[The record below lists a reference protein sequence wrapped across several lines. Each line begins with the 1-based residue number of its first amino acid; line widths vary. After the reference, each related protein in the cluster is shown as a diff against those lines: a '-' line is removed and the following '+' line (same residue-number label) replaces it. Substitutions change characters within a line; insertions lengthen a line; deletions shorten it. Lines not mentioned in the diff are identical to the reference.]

1 MPRATSRIL
10 LEITDIELKRL
21 REITWQEAEAEGIE
35 QIFYD
40 EETSVSGWRNYLDP
54 EGMCCRSRDSFSR
67 CGTVSTAPAPRKK
80 SVGVDD
86 QV

>member
-54 EGMCCRSRDSFSR
+54 EGMCCRSRDSFFTLWDSINGAGAAEKIR
-67 CGTVSTAPAPRKK
+67 GCG
-80 SVGVDD
+80 
-86 QV
+86 